1 MTASVATGAAGVWLR
16 GWSCGHGDAMTA
28 ELEVVRVW
36 DLDLREVSGI
46 CERPAGH
53 GRPRQLLAVGDQS
66 HHILVGDL
74 PVANPAPFERRDLT
88 PLVAGA
94 GLRTPESSQWEGIDT
109 DATGRVFVL
118 REVPGTVLVFD
129 QALEILLHVFPLTVE
144 DDPAELEAWEADQ
157 NALGEGVLL
166 LRNGHLFVVKEDKP
180 RQLLEFGLP
189 GARAEGLRE
198 DLPIAHAG
206 EFPTPE
212 ASRATFRL
220 LTAWDLGGAA
230 AERIGDLSDV
240 TVGPDGRIYV
250 LSDESRC
257 IARLQP
263 TLDPEDRLIDVDRMW
278 GLPERLH
285 QPEGLVITGDWEVLV
300 AVDHDEPRQNLFLLQ
315 GLDA

>member
-1 MTASVATGAAGVWLR
+1 LR
-16 GWSCGHGDAMTA
+16 GQTCGHVDEMTA
-28 ELEVVRVW
+28 ELDVLQVW

-53 GRPRQLLAVGDQS
+53 GRTRQLLAIGDQS

-74 PVANPAPFERRDLT
+74 LEGGPGNFQRRDLQ

-94 GLRTPESSQWEGIDT
+94 GLRTPGSSQWEGIDT
-109 DATGRVFVL
+109 DASGRVFVL

-129 QALEILLHVFPLTVE
+129 EALEALLHVFPLTVE
-144 DDPAELEAWEADQ
+144 DDPAELEAWEADE

-189 GARAEGLRE
+189 GARAEGLRG
-198 DLPIAHAG
+198 DLPIAHAS
-206 EFPTPE
+206 EFPTPSE
-212 ASRATFRL
+212 SRATFRL

-230 AERIGDLSDV
+230 MQRIGDLSDV

-257 IARLQP
+257 IARLQE
-263 TLDPEDRLIDVDRMW
+263 TLDPEDRLIEVDRIW
-278 GLPERLH
+278 GLPDRLH
-285 QPEGLVITGDWEVLV
+285 QPEGLVITHDWNVLV
-300 AVDHDEPRQNLFLLQ
+300 ALDHDEPRQNLFLLR

>member
-1 MTASVATGAAGVWLR
+1 MG
-16 GWSCGHGDAMTA
+16 A
-28 ELEVVRVW
+28 ELDVVQVW

-53 GRPRQLLAVGDQS
+53 RRPRQLLAVGDQS
-66 HHILVGDL
+66 HHILVGEL
-74 PVANPAPFERRDLT
+74 GMGGPGRFERRDLQ

-129 QALEILLHVFPLTVE
+129 QTLETLLHVFPLTVE
-144 DDPAELEAWEADQ
+144 DDPAELEAWEADH

-198 DLPIAHAG
+198 DLPIAHAS
-206 EFPTPE
+206 EFPTPPE
-212 ASRATFRL
+212 SRVTFRL
-220 LTAWDLGGAA
+220 LTAWDLGGEA

-250 LSDESRC
+250 LSDQSRC
-257 IARLQP
+257 IARLQA
-263 TLDPEDRLIDVDRMW
+263 TLDPEDGLIEVDRIW
-278 GLPERLH
+278 GLPDRLH
-285 QPEGLVITGDWEVLV
+285 QPEGLVITGNREVLV
-300 AVDHDEPRQNLFLLQ
+300 AVDHDEPRENLFLLR

>member
-1 MTASVATGAAGVWLR
+1 M
-16 GWSCGHGDAMTA
+16 
-28 ELEVVRVW
+28 W
-36 DLDLREVSGI
+36 DLELSEISGI
-46 CERPAGH
+46 CERPTGH
-53 GRPRQLLAVGDQS
+53 GRTRQLLAVGDQS

-74 PVANPAPFERRDLT
+74 PVASPAPFERHDLQ
-88 PLVAGA
+88 PLLAGA

-129 QALEILLHVFPLTVE
+129 QALETLLHVFPLTVE

-189 GARAEGLRE
+189 GARAEGLRA

-206 EFPTPE
+206 KFPTPPE
-212 ASRATFRL
+212 SRAVFHL
-220 LTAWDLGGAA
+220 LSAWDLGGKAM
-230 AERIGDLSDV
+230 ERIGDLSDV
-240 TVGPDGRIYV
+240 TVGPDGRVYL

-263 TLDPEDRLIDVDRMW
+263 TVPPESGTVAVDQIW

-285 QPEGLVITGDWEVLV
+285 QPEGLIITPAWDVLV
-300 AVDHDEPRQNLFLLQ
+300 ATDHPEERENLFLLG
-315 GLDA
+315 GLEP